1 MQGPAAIGG
10 APRRRCR
17 SGVRPHDPSPPAAL
31 PANQR
36 RDAMPPQQQS
46 EVANRSSAPAPR
58 PADNSS
64 PQSVRAD
71 LCSVRTAPAD
81 LRVRALRPG
90 LSVMATLPLA
100 TCCQLY
106 SHAMMSVAYPSVLA
120 QASRHCR
127 RCGGDESVAG
137 RGHEHLAPRPWRSSA
152 TSCPQA
158 R

>member
-1 MQGPAAIGG
+1 MTYRIRRAVQGPAAIGG

-46 EVANRSSAPAPR
+46 EVADRSSAPAPR

-90 LSVMATLPLA
+90 LSVMATLAAGNML
-100 TCCQLY
+100 
-106 SHAMMSVAYPSVLA
+106 SVIF
-120 QASRHCR
+120 SRHDERSISFCPCPGIQALQTLRWR
-127 RCGGDESVAG
+127 RVGCGTRA
-137 RGHEHLAPRPWRSSA
+137 
-152 TSCPQA
+152 
-158 R
+158 